1 MLPPATGAAGV
12 ERQFL
17 PDRKMDDVDDPDL
30 GAAAM
35 EEDIAGEGGE
45 AGGSGLGAAFEDW
58 PDDAEAEV
66 VPRRQPAPDHQGAG
80 PSAAPAAHGGAQK
93 RQAASTHFG
102 SRPKKPKS
110 TVVATKRDEAAAKAA
125 RFRKVVKQ
133 PQAVSA

>member
-1 MLPPATGAAGV
+1 MLLPAARAAGV

-17 PDRKMDDVDDPDL
+17 PDRTMEDVHNPDL

-35 EEDIAGEGGE
+35 EDDVTGEGGD
-45 AGGSGLGAAFEDW
+45 AGGYGLGAGFEDW
-58 PDDAEAEV
+58 PDDDEAEV
-66 VPRRQPAPDHQGAG
+66 IARRRPAPEHYGAG
-80 PSAAPAAHGGAQK
+80 PSAGPTAQGGAQK
-93 RQAASTHFG
+93 RRAASTHFG

-110 TVVATKRDEAAAKAA
+110 TAAATKQDEAAAKAA